1 MAAHGVNASDN
12 VSCLINAAAHG
23 GAHGGAHG
31 AGVAE
36 EHALVLVLGTN
47 LAVLLDCSK
56 SSRQCS
62 LYYLLTYLLGHGT
75 GAYPRDNCIAPDIA
89 SI

>member
-36 EHALVLVLGTN
+36 EQGHDFNLV
-47 LAVLLDCSK
+47 VLLILSF
-56 SSRQCS
+56 
-62 LYYLLTYLLGHGT
+62 
-75 GAYPRDNCIAPDIA
+75 A
-89 SI
+89 SIWCAGNLLAL